1 MTLKAGMGT
10 EPCIPRSETV
20 EAGCHGIPSD
30 AELGFCPIARAARLL
45 GDHWTLLIV
54 YHLADGPRR
63 FSQLESAT
71 GMSPR
76 VLAGRLRE
84 LENQGMLTRTQY
96 PEIPPR
102 VEYALT
108 DKGTATLPTLEA
120 LRSFGARWLNDEES
134 AVLDSRRTRQPVAAT
149 A

>member
-1 MTLKAGMGT
+1 MLAEQVPT
-10 EPCIPRSETV
+10 
-20 EAGCHGIPSD
+20 D

-45 GDHWTLLIV
+45 GDTWTLLII
-54 YHLADGPRR
+54 YNLANGPRR
-63 FSQLESAT
+63 FSDLEKAT

-84 LENQGMLTRTQY
+84 LEGQQMLTRTQY

-108 DKGTATLPTLEA
+108 EKGQAALPSLDTLRA
-120 LRSFGARWLNDEES
+120 YGARWLNDSCSE
-134 AVLDSRRTRQPVAAT
+134 ALDARRVRQPAA
-149 A
+149 AS

>member
-1 MTLKAGMGT
+1 MLAEHVPT
-10 EPCIPRSETV
+10 
-20 EAGCHGIPSD
+20 D

-45 GDHWTLLIV
+45 GDTWTLLIV
-54 YHLADGPRR
+54 YNLANGPRR
-63 FSQLESAT
+63 FSDLEKAT

-84 LENQGMLTRTQY
+84 LEGQHMLTRTQY

-108 DKGTATLPTLEA
+108 AKGQAALPSLETLRA
-120 LRSFGARWLNDEES
+120 YGARWLNDSCSE
-134 AVLDSRRTRQPVAAT
+134 ALDARRVRQSST
-149 A
+149 T

>member
-1 MTLKAGMGT
+1 MVAEQVPT
-10 EPCIPRSETV
+10 
-20 EAGCHGIPSD
+20 D

-45 GDHWTLLIV
+45 GDTWTLLII
-54 YHLADGPRR
+54 YNLANGPRR
-63 FSQLESAT
+63 FSDLEKAT

-84 LENQGMLTRTQY
+84 LEGQQMLTRTQY

-108 DKGTATLPTLEA
+108 EKGQAALPSLDTL
-120 LRSFGARWLNDEES
+120 RVYGARWLNDSCSE
-134 AVLDSRRTRQPVAAT
+134 ALDARRVRQPST
-149 A
+149 PTT

>member
-1 MTLKAGMGT
+1 MD
-10 EPCIPRSETV
+10 
-20 EAGCHGIPSD
+20 IPSD

-45 GDHWTLLIV
+45 GDTWTLLIV
-54 YHLADGPRR
+54 YNLSEGPRR
-63 FSQLESAT
+63 FSQLETLT

-84 LENQGMLTRTQY
+84 LETQAMLTRTQY

-108 DKGTATLPTLEA
+108 DKGKAALPALDA
-120 LRSFGARWLNDEES
+120 LRGFGAHWLNDSCSE
-134 AVLDSRRTRQPVAAT
+134 VLDARRMRQPNQAAS
-149 A
+149 

>member
-1 MTLKAGMGT
+1 MLAEQVPT
-10 EPCIPRSETV
+10 
-20 EAGCHGIPSD
+20 D

-45 GDHWTLLIV
+45 GDTWTLLIV
-54 YHLADGPRR
+54 YNLANGPRR
-63 FSQLESAT
+63 FSDLEKAT

-84 LENQGMLTRTQY
+84 LEGQHMLTRTQY

-108 DKGTATLPTLEA
+108 QKGQAALPSLDA
-120 LRSFGARWLNDEES
+120 LRAYGARWLNDSCSE
-134 AVLDSRRTRQPVAAT
+134 ALDARRVRQPSAAT
-149 A
+149 

>member
-1 MTLKAGMGT
+1 MVA
-10 EPCIPRSETV
+10 EPIPT
-20 EAGCHGIPSD
+20 D

-45 GDHWTLLIV
+45 GDTWTLLIV
-54 YHLADGPRR
+54 YHLANGPRR
-63 FSQLESAT
+63 FSDLEKAT

-84 LENQGMLTRTQY
+84 LEGQHLLTRTQY

-108 DKGTATLPTLEA
+108 EKGQAVLPSLEA
-120 LRSFGARWLNDEES
+120 LRAYGARWLNDSCSS
-134 AVLDSRRTRQPVAAT
+134 ALDARRMRQPST
-149 A
+149 AS

>member
-1 MTLKAGMGT
+1 MVA
-10 EPCIPRSETV
+10 ERV
-20 EAGCHGIPSD
+20 PSD

-45 GDHWTLLIV
+45 GDTWTLLII
-54 YHLADGPRR
+54 YNLAERPRR
-63 FSQLESAT
+63 FSDLEKAT

-84 LENQGMLTRTQY
+84 LEGQQMLTRTQY

-108 DKGTATLPTLEA
+108 EKGQAALPSLDTLRA
-120 LRSFGARWLNDEES
+120 FGARWLNDSCSE
-134 AVLDSRRTRQPVAAT
+134 ALDTRRMRQPSSTAAV
-149 A
+149 

>member
-1 MTLKAGMGT
+1 MLAEQVPT
-10 EPCIPRSETV
+10 
-20 EAGCHGIPSD
+20 D

-45 GDHWTLLIV
+45 GDTWTLLIV
-54 YHLADGPRR
+54 YNLANGPRR
-63 FSQLESAT
+63 FSDLEKAT

-84 LENQGMLTRTQY
+84 LEGQHMLTRTQY

-108 DKGTATLPTLEA
+108 AKGQAALPSLETLRA
-120 LRSFGARWLNDEES
+120 YGARWLNDSCSE
-134 AVLDSRRTRQPVAAT
+134 ALDARRMRQPSAAT
-149 A
+149 

>member
-1 MTLKAGMGT
+1 M
-10 EPCIPRSETV
+10 E
-20 EAGCHGIPSD
+20 IPSD

-45 GDHWTLLIV
+45 GDTWTLLIV
-54 YHLADGPRR
+54 YNLSEGPRR
-63 FSQLESAT
+63 FSQLESLT

-84 LENQGMLTRTQY
+84 LENQAILTRTQY

-108 DKGTATLPTLEA
+108 GKGKAALPALEA
-120 LRSFGARWLNDEES
+120 LRGFGAHWLNDSCSE
-134 AVLDSRRTRQPVAAT
+134 VLDARRMRQPNQAAS
-149 A
+149 

>member
-1 MTLKAGMGT
+1 MVAERVPT
-10 EPCIPRSETV
+10 
-20 EAGCHGIPSD
+20 D

-45 GDHWTLLIV
+45 GDTWTLLIV
-54 YHLADGPRR
+54 YNLANGPRR
-63 FSQLESAT
+63 FSDLEKAT

-84 LENQGMLTRTQY
+84 LEGQHMLTRTQY

-108 DKGTATLPTLEA
+108 GKGKAALPTLSA
-120 LRSFGARWLNDEES
+120 LQEYAVGWLNDS
-134 AVLDSRRTRQPVAAT
+134 CSKSLDVRRTRTPAA
-149 A
+149 AAS

>member
-1 MTLKAGMGT
+1 MEMARMLAERVPT
-10 EPCIPRSETV
+10 
-20 EAGCHGIPSD
+20 D

-45 GDHWTLLIV
+45 GDTWTLLII
-54 YHLADGPRR
+54 YNLADGPRR
-63 FSQLESAT
+63 FSDLEKAT

-84 LENQGMLTRTQY
+84 LEGQHMLTRTQY

-108 DKGTATLPTLEA
+108 EKGQAALPSLEA
-120 LRSFGARWLNDEES
+120 LRAYGARWLNDSSSE
-134 AVLDSRRTRQPVAAT
+134 ALHARRMRQPST
-149 A
+149 PT

>member
-1 MTLKAGMGT
+1 MLPT
-10 EPCIPRSETV
+10 ERV
-20 EAGCHGIPSD
+20 PSD

-45 GDHWTLLIV
+45 GDTWTLLII
-54 YHLADGPRR
+54 YQLAEGPRR
-63 FSQLESAT
+63 FSDLEKAT

-84 LENQGMLTRTQY
+84 LEGQAMLTRTQY

-108 DKGTATLPTLEA
+108 EKGSAALPA
-120 LRSFGARWLNDEES
+120 LDVLRRFGAHWLNDSCSE
-134 AVLDSRRTRQPVAAT
+134 ALDARRMRQPAQAAS
-149 A
+149 

>member
-1 MTLKAGMGT
+1 MERALEAPYQRRAVVEPMAQTVDVAAG
-10 EPCIPRSETV
+10 
-20 EAGCHGIPSD
+20 
-30 AELGFCPIARAARLL
+30 AATPP
-45 GDHWTLLIV
+45 HWTLLIV

-71 GMSPR
+71 GMIPR

-134 AVLDSRRTRQPVAAT
+134 AALDSRRTRQPVGAT

>member
-1 MTLKAGMGT
+1 MVAERVPT
-10 EPCIPRSETV
+10 
-20 EAGCHGIPSD
+20 D

-45 GDHWTLLIV
+45 GDTWTLLII
-54 YHLADGPRR
+54 YNLAEGPRR
-63 FSQLESAT
+63 FSDLEKAT

-84 LENQGMLTRTQY
+84 LEGQQMLTRTQY

-108 DKGTATLPTLEA
+108 GKGQAALPALEA
-120 LRSFGARWLNDEES
+120 LRAYGAHWLNDS
-134 AVLDSRRTRQPVAAT
+134 CSVALDARRMRQPSSPS
-149 A
+149 

>member
-1 MTLKAGMGT
+1 MLAEQVPT
-10 EPCIPRSETV
+10 
-20 EAGCHGIPSD
+20 D

-45 GDHWTLLIV
+45 GDTWTLLII
-54 YHLADGPRR
+54 YNLAAGPRR
-63 FSQLESAT
+63 FSDLEKAT

-84 LENQGMLTRTQY
+84 LEGQHMLTRTQY

-108 DKGTATLPTLEA
+108 EKGRAAAQAGQQVEAPAVEAARAGRLERLERKVGTGRQDAPLA
-120 LRSFGARWLNDEES
+120 L
-134 AVLDSRRTRQPVAAT
+134 AVRR
-149 A
+149 